1 MYMYIYSIYIGN
13 IRIDIDIFT
22 LCVDIS
28 ISILILPIYI
38 LYIYIYIYVY
48 IYIYKHVYIY
58 SIVRG
63 TELEDVRID
72 SDEKSDIE
80 KSIVNV
86 GMIGQLIPSRIIS
99 SSEEMIISADN
110 INACRTEGHGDIDH
124 GVDEDHLGEEIISN
138 NQQSFNSREKQS
150 KNVSLSQQDT
160 SLVDILASLL
170 QDENTVQALSPSV
183 VTSTAGNVST
193 HGNRTSCFKTEQK
206 APPANSE
213 RMKGYFCSD
222 TVFNLSNKV
231 LSQTEISVLEK
242 GLGLVPTPN
251 MINEADLRRDF
262 NEFSRKMRCKWY
274 FRDEPSEEFSE
285 IPAFKPKSTWK
296 PPAGD
301 PCVELF
307 LSKMEHE
314 LFSFLP
320 GKPQSYNLTKEE
332 WQALKNLKEDRSIII
347 KPADSGIVKITLQKV
362 INSSMMNLFMLI
374 LSILLI
380 RHYLISLRK
389 VTNFLNG

>member
-1 MYMYIYSIYIGN
+1 MIKSPKRSSKVSDFVEIALKRSQFQNVTDNRKYRQNLTKDKAENKKEILNSN
-13 IRIDIDIFT
+13 T
-22 LCVDIS
+22 NTIS
-28 ISILILPIYI
+28 I
-38 LYIYIYIYVY
+38 VG
-48 IYIYKHVYIY
+48 
-58 SIVRG
+58 G

-86 GMIGQLIPSRIIS
+86 GMIGQLIPSRLIS
-99 SSEEMIISADN
+99 SSEEMIISPDN
-110 INACRTEGHGDIDH
+110 INTCRTEGPGDIDH

-206 APPANSE
+206 PPPASSE
-213 RMKGYFCSD
+213 RIKGYFCSD

-242 GLGLVPTPN
+242 GLGFVPTPN
-251 MINEADLRRDF
+251 MISKTDLRHNF
-262 NEFSRKMRCKWY
+262 NEFRRKMRCKWY

-285 IPAFKPKSTWK
+285 IPAFRPKST
-296 PPAGD
+296 
-301 PCVELF
+301 
-307 LSKMEHE
+307 
-314 LFSFLP
+314 
-320 GKPQSYNLTKEE
+320 
-332 WQALKNLKEDRSIII
+332 
-347 KPADSGIVKITLQKV
+347 
-362 INSSMMNLFMLI
+362 
-374 LSILLI
+374 
-380 RHYLISLRK
+380 
-389 VTNFLNG
+389 

>member
-1 MYMYIYSIYIGN
+1 M
-13 IRIDIDIFT
+13 
-22 LCVDIS
+22 DIS

-86 GMIGQLIPSRIIS
+86 GMIGQLIPSRLIS
-99 SSEEMIISADN
+99 SSEEMIISPDN
-110 INACRTEGHGDIDH
+110 INTCRTEGPGDIDH

-193 HGNRTSCFKTEQK
+193 HGNCTSCFKTEQK
-206 APPANSE
+206 PPPASSE
-213 RMKGYFCSD
+213 RIKGYFCSD

-242 GLGLVPTPN
+242 GLGFVPTPN

-285 IPAFKPKSTWK
+285 IPAF
-296 PPAGD
+296 
-301 PCVELF
+301 
-307 LSKMEHE
+307 
-314 LFSFLP
+314 
-320 GKPQSYNLTKEE
+320 
-332 WQALKNLKEDRSIII
+332 
-347 KPADSGIVKITLQKV
+347 
-362 INSSMMNLFMLI
+362 
-374 LSILLI
+374 
-380 RHYLISLRK
+380 
-389 VTNFLNG
+389 